1 MSHLSSDKQICIRLK
16 PKKILPILQ
25 LTPIFFPLPLQD
37 RFLLITL
44 LQTFISHAHGKH
56 SLLMVDG
63 MCDTLRIFQ
72 YA

>member
-1 MSHLSSDKQICIRLK
+1 M
-16 PKKILPILQ
+16 LPILQ